1 MSRYI
6 RQPGASS
13 FDTFD
18 TDRSAKSEWDVVYEC
33 YGWTERYSTIV
44 PRFEIDTSS
53 YSAFKLVVAGYC
65 NALSARTFW
74 LTNNTG
80 SLYAGR
86 YYPGCYSTYTY
97 QSFSGCAPIAT
108 RNGVAYPTFIDEV
121 LTANTST
128 IEIYPGEN
136 NSIGWRGEQITPI
149 SCCYCDFGGRGVSCQ
164 SWDSIKYLEFCV
176 ESQTGLEPT
185 SPNSSWHV
193 YGKRR
198 I

>member
-6 RQPGASS
+6 RQPGSS
-13 FDTFD
+13 NFNTVDID
-18 TDRSAKSEWDVVYEC
+18 KSARSEWDVVYEC
-33 YGWTERYSTIV
+33 YGWTESYAVNV
-44 PRFEIDTSS
+44 PRFEIDTSE

-65 NALSARTFW
+65 NALTARTFW

-80 SLYAGR
+80 SLYAGK
-86 YYPGCYSTYTY
+86 YYPGCYSTYAYNNFT
-97 QSFSGCAPIAT
+97 GCAPIANRSGVSI
-108 RNGVAYPTFIDEV
+108 RNSIDQV

-136 NSIGWRGEQITPI
+136 NSIAWRGEQITPI
-149 SCCYCDFGGRGVSCQ
+149 SRCYCDFGGRGVSCQ
-164 SWDSIKYLEFCV
+164 SWNSIEYLELCV
-176 ESQTGLEPT
+176 ESQAGLKPT

-193 YGKRR
+193 YGKRS